1 MQFIF
6 SGIIFFCWAIF
17 VIFLYYSQ
25 NASHIKL
32 LQSNNLGLL
41 VGFLGIFGILFA
53 LYKKFMYLEF
63 LDDFMRI
70 FCTTFSCVRD
80 VFGIC
85 ERNIFERKR
94 ICFVL
99 KNSTNTHLS
108 VFSRIFVASRWCN
121 DFFTKHDLEKYFQ
134 KIHDSSGNHD
144 WNVRFCDGNVYAWA
158 IWCNQA

>member
-1 MQFIF
+1 MIFRDFWNFI
-6 SGIIFFCWAIF
+6 CA
-17 VIFLYYSQ
+17 
-25 NASHIKL
+25 
-32 LQSNNLGLL
+32 LQKIH
-41 VGFLGIFGILFA
+41 VP
-53 LYKKFMYLEF
+53 KKFKPHNLEF

-80 VFGIC
+80 VFSIC

-144 WNVRFCDGNVYAWA
+144 WNVRFCHGNVYARNFRRYQIRRTFSASWNSDNYKF
-158 IWCNQA
+158 CGLENYFF